1 MSCNCGCVGSL
12 PCGCCEGVE
21 ILTPAALGN
30 RPGLNALSYRAGT
43 HGTFLETM
51 KARLSG
57 SPFLSLSGLKTR
69 NAADPAIALLD
80 AWATVADVLTF
91 YQERIANEG
100 YLSTAT
106 ERRSILELA
115 RLVGYKLR
123 PGVAA
128 SVYLAYVLDKP
139 VPVPALLEKPTVV
152 PAPPDPLITI
162 PKGSRSQS
170 VPGDGELPQ
179 SFETSD
185 DLVARFSWN
194 NLQVRLTQPQRIT
207 AETRIIYL
215 KGQPNLK
222 PGDPLL
228 IIASPPALYRVETV
242 TPDAANDRTKVT
254 FTPWLDSDK
263 TTSALAQSLHEAVAK
278 VVKRFSAVE
287 RFGVVR
293 TSRSSREVLNL
304 LDQLRNVEESGGTVE
319 ELRTTLESDV
329 LPELRRLHATAVS
342 GRFTRVEPWVNGIV
356 TGLESASRGVTT
368 GAATLG
374 ATPGSAGSV
383 KVAPAAVR
391 DLTSVL
397 PALSLPRS
405 IPPISPVDLA
415 RSVPQNLGRTSDIV
429 PQLLT
434 SLRPELEPVL
444 YKAWENVPVTPP
456 PSFEVYSFPVR
467 ASVFGHN
474 APQEPIRNDAGVI
487 TGTKE
492 WDLQLPVP
500 TSSENFELSI
510 SQEVNSAVVQAKVT
524 VGRHSTLPTSFD
536 HNQALIDFPD
546 ENDQVKVTMN
556 QKTDITTFEF
566 KFNRRPIDIQIERN
580 QQGLLKITNQRSD
593 VQITQLE
600 VLHVGSLGILGRG
613 TLVIMGTSQT
623 REEPPILWLDAA
635 YNQVLPDSWVALEK
649 PSSSVDTVTLLPLD
663 STLVIAKVNDVS
675 ERSRNE
681 YGMQAKSTRLR
692 LDQNW
697 INPRG
702 QDSME
707 AIRGT
712 SVFAASE
719 RLELAEEPI
728 ETPIGGNELELEGL
742 YDGLQSGRW
751 LILSGERTDIVASAL
766 LPEIQP
772 DSDADIPVPGV
783 PATELVML
791 AAIDQR
797 FDPNLKGDKTHTF
810 LRLSSDLAYSY
821 RRDTLIVYGNVVN
834 ATHGETRK
842 EALGSGN
849 ASKSLQQFT
858 LKQSP
863 LTFVAA
869 SNPDGVE
876 STLQVRVNDVL
887 WHETDS
893 LSDLGANDYGYVTK
907 TDDADKTSTI
917 FGTGEHG
924 ARLPTGPDNVT
935 AVYRNGIGKAGN
947 VKPDQIT
954 LLSTRPLGVKSVT
967 NPMPATGGADRESRD
982 QARRNA
988 PLAVLALDR
997 LVSTTDYADFARTF
1011 AGIAKAS
1018 AARLSDGQRR
1028 LVHLTVAGAD
1038 DIPIDKTSDL
1048 YRNLNK
1054 ALRDFGDPHQ
1064 PIQVALRTFL
1074 LLVIEARVRILPD
1087 YLFEKVEPK
1096 IRAAL
1101 LDRFSFERRELGQD
1115 ALLSDAMGTIQNVE
1129 GVAYVDVNKFDW
1141 VDDQKVIDHL
1151 AGNTS
1156 LADAIERK
1164 ERIPV
1169 SLARIDVDEV
1179 DPAKRIKPAELAYM
1193 SPDVTDTII
1202 LSEITS

>member
-1 MSCNCGCVGSL
+1 MTCNCGCGGSW

-21 ILTPAALGN
+21 ILTPAAIGN
-30 RPGLNALSYRAGT
+30 RPGLNEISYRVGT

-69 NAADPAIALLD
+69 NAADPAVALLD

-100 YLSTAT
+100 YQSTAT

-139 VPVPALLEKPTVV
+139 IAVPPLLEKPLVV
-152 PAPPDPLITI
+152 PEPPDPLITI

-185 DLVARFSWN
+185 DLVTRFSWN
-194 NLQVRLTQPQRIT
+194 NLQVRLTRPQKIT
-207 AETRIIYL
+207 SETRVIYL

-222 PGDPLL
+222 RGDPLL

-242 TPDAANDRTKVT
+242 TPDAANNRTKVT
-254 FTPWLDSDK
+254 FSLWLDTD
-263 TTSALAQSLHEAVAK
+263 TTAKAQSLHESVAK
-278 VVKRFSAVE
+278 AVKRFSAAE

-293 TSRSSREVLNL
+293 TSRSGSEVLKL
-304 LDQLRNVEESGGTVE
+304 LDRLRNLEESGSTAE
-319 ELRTTLESDV
+319 ELRTALEDDII
-329 LPELRRLHATAVS
+329 PELRRVQATAVS
-342 GRFTRVEPWVNGIV
+342 GRFTRVEPWVNGI
-356 TGLESASRGVTT
+356 LEELEGASRGVSRKP
-368 GAATLG
+368 AT
-374 ATPGSAGSV
+374 AGGN
-383 KVAPAAVR
+383 KVAPIVT
-391 DLTSVL
+391 DLTAVL
-397 PALSLPRS
+397 PALSRPRS
-405 IPPISPVDLA
+405 IPPSSPVDLS
-415 RSVPQNLGRTSDIV
+415 RSVPQNLGRTSDIA

-444 YKAWENVPVTPP
+444 YKAWENVPVTPAP
-456 PSFEVYSFPVR
+456 TFEVYSFPVR
-467 ASVFGHN
+467 ASAFGHN
-474 APQEPIRNDAGVI
+474 APLEPVRTDGLI

-500 TSSENFELSI
+500 STTESFELTFG
-510 SQEVNSAVVQAKVT
+510 EETAGLFAAAVT
-524 VGRHSTLPTSFD
+524 VDNNSTLFVTFD
-536 HNQALIDFPD
+536 HDQALIDFPD
-546 ENDQVKVTMN
+546 AKDNIKVTMDRTADG
-556 QKTDITTFEF
+556 KTIVEF
-566 KFNRRPIDIQIERN
+566 RFARRPIDVQVEIDANARLKATNMRSDAQIVLTQPTRN
-580 QQGLLKITNQRSD
+580 QTSGFITTR
-593 VQITQLE
+593 
-600 VLHVGSLGILGRG
+600 GRL
-613 TLVIMGTSQT
+613 TIAGTSQT
-623 REEPPILWLDAA
+623 REEPSILWLDSG
-635 YNQVLPDSWVALEK
+635 YDQILPGSWVALEK
-649 PSSSVDTVTLLPLD
+649 PRSSFETLTNLSLD
-663 STLVIAKVNDVS
+663 STLVIATVNDVS
-675 ERSRNE
+675 ERSRAE
-681 YGMQAKSTRLR
+681 YGMTAKSTRLR

-707 AIRGT
+707 TIRGT

-719 RLELAEEPI
+719 QLELAEEPI
-728 ETPIGGNELELEGL
+728 ETAIAGNELELDGL
-742 YDGLQSGRW
+742 YDGLESGRW
-751 LILSGERTDIVASAL
+751 LMLSGERTDVIASAGQ
-766 LPEIQP
+766 PEAETP
-772 DSDADIPVPGV
+772 DPDADVPVAGV

-810 LRLSSDLAYSY
+810 LRLSTDLGFSY
-821 RRDTLIVYGNVVN
+821 KRDTLIVYGNVVN

-842 EALGSGN
+842 ETLGSGN
-849 ASKSLQQFT
+849 ASKPLQEFT

-887 WHETDS
+887 WHETDG
-893 LSDLGANDYGYVTK
+893 LADLGPHDYHYVTK
-907 TDDADKTSTI
+907 ANDDDKTSVI

-935 AVYRNGIGKAGN
+935 AVYRSGIGKPGN

-954 LLSTRPLGVKSVT
+954 LLATRPLGVKSVT
-967 NPMPATGGADRESRD
+967 NPMAATGGADRESRD

-1028 LVHLTVAGAD
+1028 LVHLTVAGSD
-1038 DIPIDKTSDL
+1038 DISIDKTSDL

-1074 LLVIEARVRILPD
+1074 LLVIDARVRILPD

-1101 LDRFSFERRELGQD
+1101 LDRFSFERRELGSD
-1115 ALLSDAMGTIQNVE
+1115 ALLSDAMGTIQSVE
-1129 GVAYVDVNKFDW
+1129 GVAFVDVNKFDW
-1141 VDDQKVIDHL
+1141 VDEQKVVEHL

-1156 LADAIERK
+1156 LADIIERK

-1169 SLARIDVDEV
+1169 SLGRIDMDEV

-1193 SPDVTDTII
+1193 SPDVPDTII